1 MNMKLRELNIGTFE
15 NIETA
20 DEETFIIDAL
30 RKFVNRRVSALPLID
45 SDGKL
50 KDIYA
55 KFDVIVSV
63 TRLLSYFY
71 VM

>member
-20 DEETFIIDAL
+20 NEDTFIIDAL
-30 RKFVNRRVSALPLID
+30 RKFVTRRVSALPLID
-45 SDGKL
+45 SEGKL

-55 KFDVIVSV
+55 KFDVIVSSD
-63 TRLLSYFY
+63 TL
-71 VM
+71 